1 MTRSRASL
9 LLAGVLVLV
18 SATQSVGD
26 SLCRP
31 LLTVTAVRLSEISPA
46 QRKWTAKLAVDASP
60 CAATSGRFAIE
71 FVRLKEN
78 APDLRFTEQFTWRP
92 GQVDVS
98 TDFAAD
104 ETVLDYSISDV
115 APCPCRE

>member
-1 MTRSRASL
+1 MMRARVSL

-18 SATQSVGD
+18 SATQSVGG

-31 LLTVTAVRLSEISPA
+31 LLIVKAVGFSEISPA
-46 QRKWTAKLAVDASP
+46 QREWKAKFAVDAFR
-60 CAATSGRFAIE
+60 CAATSGRFAID
-71 FVRLKEN
+71 FVRIKEA
-78 APDLRFTEQFTWRP
+78 APDLRFTEWFTWRP

-98 TDFAAD
+98 TGFAAD
-104 ETVLDYSISDV
+104 EAVLDYAISDV